1 LLPLTETALI
11 VLEKKGNGILEEG
24 GSIAQRELE
33 WQGYARRS
41 PYFKNDTRFVYL
53 KDTLK
58 TTPVNLP
65 TLELT
70 IRDQL
75 PRS

>member
-1 LLPLTETALI
+1 MHLLPLTETALI

-24 GSIAQRELE
+24 G
-33 WQGYARRS
+33 RS